1 MGTLAKDTEKT
12 SDGCKDV
19 KRQRNINPYLNNFL
33 GRKLKQLRGVARSKK
48 CKKGDIVRWV
58 VK

>member
-33 GRKLKQLRGVARSKK
+33 GRKLKQLRGLLGQKNV
-48 CKKGDIVRWV
+48 KKGT
-58 VK
+58 